1 MMTGNNSSCVPNVV
15 RRRLRG
21 PRAAARGPVAPCAAP
36 RHAPISRRLVR
47 ALAARAQL
55 PRLSCGRP
63 VRRTCRPNAKSPP
76 APRGRLDMIERRRGT
91 GGGMILHCAMQQHRR
106 AHARGTVAVTTREHA
121 LGGRRWCARLA
132 VRLRA
137 RAARRPP
144 RALLATESRQRLLVC
159 CASWSG
165 RSSSPAR
172 RGLARAGCGARRWTR
187 TSAASCCAARR
198 ESPTESCRTSRQ
210 RASRAEKVSAR
221 DLDLRTGE
229 IIFWGAAWRAG
240 AAASARSGRDSSSP
254 ASTSSASPR

>member
-1 MMTGNNSSCVPNVV
+1 MMTGNNSSRVLNVV

-21 PRAAARGPVAPCAAP
+21 PRAAARGPVAPRAAP

-91 GGGMILHCAMQQHRR
+91 GGGMILHSSMQQRRR
-106 AHARGTVAVTTREHA
+106 AHARGSLQQRESHA
-121 LGGRRWCARLA
+121 IGGRRWCARLA
-132 VRLRA
+132 VRLQA

-229 IIFWGAAWRAG
+229 IIFWRAAWRAG

-254 ASTSSASPR
+254 VSTSSASPR